1 MRITFPS
8 IKRPPPYFPS
18 SFVCL
23 LCSVVIFTFLDF
35 PPKCYFYERLTL
47 KGCSFHS
54 TSQTRSIH
62 PASDYFDITAVISRN
77 ISQYLSFTS
86 NPLFKQLT
94 RSGREGFANTLA
106 HAHTRN
112 DKNTPAVWRTH
123 DISHIVFAHL
133 FMIHS
138 FLTVLITLFTIAFIR
153 CSVLLYSTFYLLFF
167 FPIFIFSFSCTC
179 YLLNTVKASVY
190 EALRSLSFY
199 MKTEATK
206 LLLHFR
212 LCLTHKIITF
222 P

>member
-47 KGCSFHS
+47 KGCSIHS

-62 PASDYFDITAVISRN
+62 PASDYFDITAVTSRN

-86 NPLFKQLT
+86 NPSFKQLT

-112 DKNTPAVWRTH
+112 YKNTPAVWRTPN
-123 DISHIVFAHL
+123 ILHIVFAHL